1 MQERRESKYLVG
13 NCASGHLAVREQH
26 LGKALFGIF
35 GLKDGTRNGDY
46 EVVLFIW
53 KGIKIEIVD
62 QDGEWNETAVQLG
75 IPVVESIGDA
85 DLTLIHNYKDI
96 DTYLNSTDSEL
107 FVAILTRLDDEERKV
122 AFEEIVEGKCI
133 PEHLRRWRPKQ
144 SFECEEGLSIE
155 WTLTY
160 ICPGKVR
167 CDGVREIKSKGI
179 LKNGC
184 LGCIRLDQFLD
195 EVLFKIEKRSKFGA

>member
-1 MQERRESKYLVG
+1 MRSDAPVDSSSSFLKHSSITCLSLSSYCFVPTRRESEYLVG
-13 NCASGHLAVREQH
+13 NCASGHLA
-26 LGKALFGIF
+26 
-35 GLKDGTRNGDY
+35 
-46 EVVLFIW
+46 
-53 KGIKIEIVD
+53 GIKIEIVD
-62 QDGEWNETAVQLG
+62 QDGEWKEAAEQLG
-75 IPVVESIGDA
+75 IPVVESIRDA
-85 DLTLIHNYKDI
+85 DLTLIHNYKGI

-167 CDGVREIKSKGI
+167 CDGVREIKSKDI